1 MYQNNGHLSGTISS
15 LLRSPD
21 QDDSAIIDGLGLLA
35 STHGIE
41 VYDEFFYVL
50 TQTRF
55 GPEKAFSHW
64 NNVISHVDSFVTAQY
79 VHQGLLPSV
88 LHYLQKKT
96 GLICDPRFFESN
108 LIENI
113 QQSSITD
120 GLTGLYNQTYFKNAL
135 ANQIRLM
142 RRHGGTQF
150 SVILFDLDHFKQYN
164 DTLGHLAGDHALKK
178 AASIIQKSLR
188 ESDIAARYGGE
199 EFAIF
204 LPHTSSSRALKV
216 ANRIR
221 LAIENATFK
230 GQELT
235 PVGKLTISGGVA
247 EYSKEMKNAE
257 ALIEAADRELYL
269 AKGRRNCICP
279 NMNDRRRDI
288 RRPVR
293 SLVEYAPQ
301 GESLFRTALSVDI
314 SEVGLALGC
323 EWRFEVDEPVNIKFR
338 KPYWTNDISL
348 DATVRQMKKVG
359 DLNCYGM
366 EFRDGF
372 PDDITRFM
380 TYVDPHSPGAR

>member
-1 MYQNNGHLSGTISS
+1 MYLKNGHLSGSISS
-15 LLRSPD
+15 LLRSATL
-21 QDDSAIIDGLGLLA
+21 DDSAIIEGLECLA
-35 STHGIE
+35 TTHGIDT
-41 VYDEFFYVL
+41 YDEFFYVL

-55 GPEKAFSHW
+55 GAEQAFSHW
-64 NNVISHVDSFVTAQY
+64 NNVISHVDSFINVQY
-79 VHQGLLPSV
+79 AHQGLLPSI

-96 GLICDPRFFESN
+96 GVICDPRFFESN

-113 QQSSITD
+113 QQTSITD
-120 GLTGLYNQTYFKNAL
+120 GLTGLYNQTYFKNTL

-142 RRHGGTQF
+142 RRHGGSQF
-150 SVILFDLDHFKQYN
+150 SVVLFDLDHFKQYN

-178 AASIIQKSLR
+178 AASIIQKNLR

-199 EFAIF
+199 EFAVF
-204 LPHTSSSRALKV
+204 LPHTSSPRALKV

-235 PVGKLTISGGVA
+235 PAGRLTISGGVA

-257 ALIEAADRELYL
+257 ALIEAADRELYI
-269 AKGRRNCICP
+269 AKARRNCICP
-279 NMNDRRRDI
+279 NVNDRRRDI

-293 SLVEYAPQ
+293 SLVEYAPH

-338 KPYWTNDISL
+338 KPYWTNDITL

-366 EFRDGF
+366 EFMGGF
-372 PDDITRFM
+372 PEDITTFM
-380 TYVDPHSPGAR
+380 SYVDTNSQSTR